1 MPNKEVGP
9 VCCVVGDG
17 EPWVLAEAS
26 QLFPV
31 FIIYSSDIKHQQAK
45 VGLVRVNLPPL
56 ELDLIKELFKG
67 RMVPAP
73 SHRGLAQLFG
83 QHGSVV

>member
-17 EPWVLAEAS
+17 ESWVLAEAS

-31 FIIYSSDIKHQQAK
+31 FVKYVKYQAK
-45 VGLVRVNLPPL
+45 VGLVMVNLPPL

-67 RMVPAP
+67 CMVPAP